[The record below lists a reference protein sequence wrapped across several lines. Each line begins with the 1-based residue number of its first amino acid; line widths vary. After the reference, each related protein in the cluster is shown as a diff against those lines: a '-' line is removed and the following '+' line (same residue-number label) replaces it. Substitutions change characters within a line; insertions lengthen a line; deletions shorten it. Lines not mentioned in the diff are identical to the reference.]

1 MKGTLF
7 PKVKVCCISSVQE
20 AQLAINYGASALGLV
35 SAMPSGPGVIDD
47 EMISEIMA
55 ALESDVDTFLLTSKT
70 TAEEIIEQHAQFNTK
85 TIQIVDALKDTNYTK
100 LREHL
105 PNVRIVQVIHVMDET
120 AIAEAKKIAP
130 YVDMILLDSGN
141 PKLKTKVLGGTGHV
155 HNWNISKII
164 RQELAI
170 PVFLAGGLK
179 SANIQ
184 EAIQTVQAYG
194 VDLCSGVRTNGK
206 LDEQKLAAFFAA
218 IKS

>member
-85 TIQIVDALKDTNYTK
+85 TIQIVDALKDTNYAK